1 MIRCSILVLA
11 LAVGSSSTALA
22 QTPPTPASA
31 STPTGFA
38 VHAQA
43 PQGLDDIYEFYGTNY
58 GFVPNL
64 AKVMSGSPALMRSY
78 LDTQNN
84 LKDSGKL
91 SPAEINVV
99 QMAIAV
105 ENKCEYC
112 TAGHTM
118 AGKSFF
124 KTPMEHMESVRMR
137 RALKEP
143 KLNALRN
150 FAILVYAKKGE
161 VTPAEFSGF
170 LAAGYTRAQALDVVA
185 CVAAKVM
192 SNYTNSLAKTP
203 IDPPLQPLAKGL
215 PFAGK

>member
-1 MIRCSILVLA
+1 MLKSMTLA
-11 LAVGSSSTALA
+11 ITAATCVGMATLPQQA
-22 QTPPTPASA
+22 QPSGPTS
-31 STPTGFA
+31 TGFA
-38 VHAQA
+38 MNQKA
-43 PQGLDDIYEFYGTNY
+43 PGGQEDIYEFYSKNF

-64 AKVMSGSPALMRSY
+64 AKVMSSSPALLRSY
-78 LDTQNN
+78 VDTQNN
-84 LKDSGKL
+84 LKTSGQL
-91 SPAEINVV
+91 SQAEINVV

-118 AGKSFF
+118 AGQAFF
-124 KTPMEHMESVRMR
+124 KTPMDVMEAVRTR
-137 RALKEP
+137 TGLKEG

-150 FAILVYAKKGE
+150 FAIVVYAKKGE
-161 VTPAEFSGF
+161 VTSAEFKQF
-170 LAAGYTRAQALDVVA
+170 LNAGYTRAQALDVVA